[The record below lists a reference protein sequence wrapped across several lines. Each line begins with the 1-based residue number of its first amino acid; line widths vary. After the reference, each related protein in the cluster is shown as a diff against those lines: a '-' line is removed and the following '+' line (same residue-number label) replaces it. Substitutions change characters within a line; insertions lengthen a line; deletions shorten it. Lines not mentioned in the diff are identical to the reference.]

1 MSIKETPA
9 GSAGTGSSDPG
20 ALPDSGNAP
29 DLDCRGG
36 LDGNS
41 AVTAFNLDEFL
52 PYQISVLS
60 RRMSQDLE
68 RRYSSRFGLRVPEWR
83 ILAHLSQ
90 SEPVSVRE
98 LKVRVDMHKSR
109 VSRAARRLEEAGL
122 ISSGANCADRRLIDL
137 RLTEKGRRMMAEMAP
152 LVNGFQQQLLDRLGR
167 RRDSFRQ
174 GLALLL
180 GD

>member
-1 MSIKETPA
+1 MSVKETSVS
-9 GSAGTGSSDPG
+9 SAGTGGSDPD
-20 ALPDSGNAP
+20 ALPNPGGTA
-29 DLDCRGG
+29 DLDGRRV
-36 LDGNS
+36 LDVNS
-41 AVTAFNLDEFL
+41 GVTVFNLDEFL

-60 RRMSQDLE
+60 RRMSQNLE
-68 RRYSSRFGLRVPEWR
+68 QRYSSRFGLRVPEWR
-83 ILAHLSQ
+83 IMAHLSQ

-98 LKVRVDMHKSR
+98 LVVRVDMHKSR

-122 ISSGANCADRRLIDL
+122 ISSSANRADRRLIDL
-137 RLTEKGRRMMAEMAP
+137 RLTDKGRQMMEEIAP
-152 LVNGFQQQLLDRLGR
+152 LVNGFQQELLDRLGR